1 MSFLK
6 WSYPNKPVDGYWGP
20 TTSIIDWC
28 EENYVVSPYIAE
40 WSNTISNSMFLLTAT
55 YSTWCAYRNG
65 LEFRFLLIGLGFA
78 LVGVGSWLFHMT
90 LKYRFQLLDE
100 LPMVY
105 ATSIPAWSVFCE
117 FNWKTWRAKTKQAS
131 KKRQL
136 LFALTVFSFTTIL
149 TYMYLVWHVVLL
161 FQVLYGI
168 LTLTVVAISSSFAI
182 FLETKD
188 PLVKKNLYTTMGM
201 GIITFSLGFIF
212 WELDQLFCPLW
223 IHIRRDYL
231 KLPLG
236 VLLELHGW
244 WHLLT
249 GIGVYSYLVFLHYLR
264 VLNLQQGDQFTFI
277 WRWGV
282 IPEIIKNDLA
292 INTNYSLTFWG
303 PFEKEKN
310 IDGHRSIPND
320 NGSNANSNTKTN
332 SSSNSNS
339 NTETQ
344 G

>member
-1 MSFLK
+1 MSFLR
-6 WSYPNKPVDGYWGP
+6 WSYPDEPIEGYWGP

-40 WSNTISNSMFLLTAT
+40 WSNTISNSIFLITAL

-100 LPMVY
+100 LPMIY
-105 ATSIPAWSVFCE
+105 ATAIPAWSVFCE
-117 FNWKTWRAKTKQAS
+117 FNWKTWRANTKQAS

-136 LFALTVFSFTTIL
+136 LFMLAVFSFTTIL
-149 TYMYLVWHVVLL
+149 TYMYLVCRVVLL
-161 FQVLYGI
+161 FQALYGF
-168 LTLTVVAISSSFAI
+168 LTLIVVAISSSFAI
-182 FLETKD
+182 HLETKD
-188 PLVKKNLYTTMGM
+188 PLVKKNLYNTMGM
-201 GIITFSLGFIF
+201 GIITFALGFIL

-236 VLLELHGW
+236 VLLEFHGW

-264 VLNLQQGDQFTFI
+264 VLNLQKGGDFTFI
-277 WRWGV
+277 WRWG
-282 IPEIIKNDLA
+282 ILPELIKNDLA

-303 PFEKEKN
+303 PFEREKMKEKKHHATSK
-310 IDGHRSIPND
+310 DTSAG
-320 NGSNANSNTKTN
+320 NTKTEK
-332 SSSNSNS
+332 
-339 NTETQ
+339 NTSTDKK
-344 G
+344 